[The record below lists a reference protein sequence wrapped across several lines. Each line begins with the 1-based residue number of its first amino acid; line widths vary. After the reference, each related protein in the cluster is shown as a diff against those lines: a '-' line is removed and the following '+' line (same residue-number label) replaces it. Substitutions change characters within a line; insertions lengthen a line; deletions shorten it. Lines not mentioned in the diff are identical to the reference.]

1 MTRPTALS
9 LVRAIA
15 RVVSLTFAP
24 RVRRMTD
31 PTIVEWA
38 EHRWQ
43 REHAGGASAPR
54 AAGRALRLLLTDA
67 LMTAPATWMMFASD
81 NTVPDD
87 PLASPRPW
95 WRRPFDGGGRDL

>member
-1 MTRPTALS
+1 MRRPIALS

-43 REHAGGASAPR
+43 RECAVGASAPR
-54 AAGRALRLLLTDA
+54 AAGRALRVLFADVLTS
-67 LMTAPATWMMFASD
+67 APATWPVASL
-81 NTVPDD
+81 P
-87 PLASPRPW
+87 A
-95 WRRPFDGGGRDL
+95 